1 MGAGTGKSERVWPR
15 SSSRMVLLDVQKS
28 IGMKRTASAGKSS
41 SSNGSVK
48 TDSPSH
54 VRGSSYVLCVCND
67 GYPAS
72 LERRKLYRRIRDRR
86 SEQHGL
92 IRVIDESG
100 EDYLYP
106 TKYFATLP
114 VPQRIRRLLFGLK
127 YPRQRFRPALVQA
140 VARRGCSPLFSD
152 VRLPERG

>member
-1 MGAGTGKSERVWPR
+1 
-15 SSSRMVLLDVQKS
+15 MVLLDVQKS

-92 IRVIDESG
+92 IRIIDESG

-106 TKYFATLP
+106 TRYFAPLL
-114 VPQRIRRLLFGLK
+114 VPQRVRRLLIGLK
-127 YPRQRFRPALVQA
+127 SLSALGVLRA
-140 VARRGCSPLFSD
+140 PHARGGAKIMCGGFSGTYTPTQPWN
-152 VRLPERG
+152 LLLT

>member
-1 MGAGTGKSERVWPR
+1 M
-15 SSSRMVLLDVQKS
+15 DVQKS
-28 IGMKRTASAGKSS
+28 IGMKRTASARKSS

-54 VRGSSYVLCVCND
+54 MRGSSYVLCVCND

-92 IRVIDESG
+92 VRVIDESG

-106 TKYFATLP
+106 TKYFAPLL
-114 VPQRIRRLLFGLK
+114 VPQRVRRLLIGLK
-127 YPRQRFRPALVQA
+127 
-140 VARRGCSPLFSD
+140 
-152 VRLPERG
+152 